1 MLEAKR
7 HMLKSFLEKLT
18 IGFQSHSLREDFFEW
33 LIGHCTRAPCCA
45 YRRKAKELDLVSLQE
60 GQMDAYRVLVVVLCL
75 TVLGVSQE
83 VGAGTLPVEADQVV
97 NISGSLVLAYS

>member
-18 IGFQSHSLREDFFEW
+18 LGFSIAQPPGRLLWMVNRSLHASAVLRLSPQSEGAR
-33 LIGHCTRAPCCA
+33 
-45 YRRKAKELDLVSLQE
+45 LVSLQE

>member
-1 MLEAKR
+1 
-7 HMLKSFLEKLT
+7 
-18 IGFQSHSLREDFFEW
+18 
-33 LIGHCTRAPCCA
+33 
-45 YRRKAKELDLVSLQE
+45 
-60 GQMDAYRVLVVVLCL
+60 MDAYRVLVVVLCL